1 MDARYKKIRNICE
14 GLNYES
20 GKTSQEYLF
29 TICAVDLFY
38 YNNNIGQI
46 DIKSGFVDGKGDGGI
61 DFIFSDFDTMKLVQG
76 KSSSNIS
83 IEDVK
88 NVFYKMI
95 ETITNFD
102 EKNYNMYSK
111 PLINTYL
118 NAYDDLNDN
127 KNLELVLFTQTT
139 FDEKM
144 KKQIEDFTKSDQVN
158 GYDIFVYDKNDF
170 ELRDAILEQGDLVSE
185 DFLLLS
191 ETSNSLKY
199 GENGLIVNISA
210 LSLKHLYEK
219 HGQNGLFSY
228 NLREHISQKSV
239 DEGIEKTI
247 KEDKDNFWFYN
258 NGITIGCKD
267 FSVDGYKMKIFN
279 FSIING
285 AQTTTNIGKSK
296 LIDEKYDFA
305 LPCKIVKAN
314 INISTDSAF
323 IAKISETSNSQKP
336 IKARDLKSNAPE
348 QKMLQNNAR
357 KNTYPLSIEI
367 KRGVKPVYNRSVE
380 KWQRV
385 TNEYVGQLIYACI
398 LQKPGPARNA
408 KTMMFASNK
417 AYKQV
422 FLRKHDYNT
431 LYDLVRLGD
440 IYTDYCNKFTEE
452 NSDIDLI
459 AIAKN
464 GKLTVLSI
472 LLYLY
477 KKEKKLLN
485 DSNSD
490 QLHKDNIIGLLIT
503 DYKNDDLEEKLYNLF
518 DYIIKT
524 LNRIYEMKKESLK
537 LTSYSNFFK
546 SETIYDDII
555 LREFD
560 SLDNWDQG
568 KISEFLKVFDNK
580 KIEITI

>member
-1 MDARYKKIRNICE
+1 MNARYNKIRNMCE

-20 GKTSQEYLF
+20 VKTSREYLF

-76 KSSSNIS
+76 KSSSNLS
-83 IEDVK
+83 VEEVK
-88 NVFYKMI
+88 NVFHKMI
-95 ETITNFD
+95 ETTTNFD

-111 PLINTYL
+111 TLINTYL

-127 KNLELVLFTQTT
+127 KNLELILFTQTT

-144 KKQIEDFTKSDQVN
+144 KKQIEDFTKSDLVN
-158 GYDIFVYDKNDF
+158 GYDIFVYDKNDI

-191 ETSNSLKY
+191 ETNNSLKY
-199 GENGLIVNISA
+199 GENGLIVNINA

-258 NGITIGCKD
+258 NGITIGCND
-267 FSVDGYKMKIFN
+267 FSVDGYKMKIFD

-296 LIDEKYDFA
+296 LIDEKYNFS
-305 LPCKIVKAN
+305 LPCKIVKTN
-314 INISTDSAF
+314 NNISTDSEF

-348 QKMLQNNAR
+348 QKRLQNNAIN
-357 KNTYPLSIEI
+357 NTYPLSIEI
-367 KRGVKPVYNRSVE
+367 KRGVKPSRYKSVE

-385 TNEYVGQLIYACI
+385 TNEYIGQLIYACI

-431 LYDLVRLGD
+431 LYDLVKLGN
-440 IYTDYCNKFTEE
+440 IYTDYCIKFTEK
-452 NSDIDLI
+452 NLDIDLI

-485 DSNSD
+485 NSNSD

-518 DYIIKT
+518 DFIIKT

-555 LREFD
+555 LKEFD
-560 SLDNWDQG
+560 SLDSWDQE